1 MAFFIVYQIVLTI
14 TNIHA
19 LPYDGWVEHSTPT
32 VPLSTSHGAVG
43 YNPTTHTIWFLGGHV
58 VTTLDEKPSSSR
70 QLTSYNYNTNSF
82 TDHGNNALPSAFY
95 GWSQNYVQFG
105 TILYFADSVNS
116 YVNSFDM
123 TTESFTED
131 DITASQAF
139 NNEEVCFV
147 NIRDDYLALLG
158 ASTTVQI
165 LNMQTQKWLNNVP
178 SLLEERRGQS
188 CIYIN
193 DKIWSIGGYASDSSS
208 KGNVLSIEY
217 LAATESAISDI
228 RNQNWRYNADSLP
241 HAIDS
246 SRCLGINDD
255 ILLIG
260 GYNSELQQYLDTIY
274 TIDSFSGF
282 VSLSGHLAKPV
293 TGTAAVYANDMIYAF
308 GGWTVLTDEKTNG
321 LLLKETGY
329 CCWAGWQTK
338 SITTPPSDS
347 PTNEPSTSPSKYP
360 SDAPSKYP
368 SDAPSTF
375 PSHSPSRFPSENP
388 SHSPSETPI
397 NAPSETPINA
407 PSETPI
413 NAPSETPTNIP
424 SKMPINVA
432 STSSSYTPSHP
443 PSVLPSY
450 MPTNAPSSATPTF
463 ATTEH
468 DGTTSTILNKS
479 SNEPATRSNI
489 WLIVAVI
496 ACALV
501 ICLLIA
507 CSVMFAKQMR
517 RKQNA
522 EIRQTD
528 VNVVMEYGKYDPLLV
543 TWFVHTVQLPEF
555 LDIFVENGYD
565 NLMMIELIEDREQL
579 AEMGVAKRGHQA
591 LIMSEIEKLR
601 RLHKSKK
608 KSDVHDRVRP
618 SNVELGHMT
627 VEGPAEPYY
636 VDDKH
641 EPYTEEGVDG
651 GQIIQARPQT
661 VDEDRTNGILN
672 TDDTNTNQTNIID
685 NLETQHVHVTVMGG
699 FDA

>member
-360 SDAPSKYP
+360 FQNIEAVATNATYP
-368 SDAPSTF
+368 IWSTNYTVSILF
-375 PSHSPSRFPSENP
+375 HSCEQEDGLHACDINKTTITSQ
-388 SHSPSETPI
+388 I
-397 NAPSETPINA
+397 NAI
-407 PSETPI
+407 
-413 NAPSETPTNIP
+413 
-424 SKMPINVA
+424 
-432 STSSSYTPSHP
+432 
-443 PSVLPSY
+443 
-450 MPTNAPSSATPTF
+450 
-463 ATTEH
+463 
-468 DGTTSTILNKS
+468 
-479 SNEPATRSNI
+479 
-489 WLIVAVI
+489 
-496 ACALV
+496 
-501 ICLLIA
+501 LIA
-507 CSVMFAKQMR
+507 YYDYSTKIISSDII
-517 RKQNA
+517 NN
-522 EIRQTD
+522 E
-528 VNVVMEYGKYDPLLV
+528 VVIILSIAMDEHSSLIGDAIAN
-543 TWFVHTVQLPEF
+543 
-555 LDIFVENGYD
+555 DIE
-565 NLMMIELIEDREQL
+565 
-579 AEMGVAKRGHQA
+579 
-591 LIMSEIEKLR
+591 
-601 RLHKSKK
+601 
-608 KSDVHDRVRP
+608 
-618 SNVELGHMT
+618 
-627 VEGPAEPYY
+627 
-636 VDDKH
+636 
-641 EPYTEEGVDG
+641 
-651 GQIIQARPQT
+651 
-661 VDEDRTNGILN
+661 
-672 TDDTNTNQTNIID
+672 
-685 NLETQHVHVTVMGG
+685 
-699 FDA
+699 